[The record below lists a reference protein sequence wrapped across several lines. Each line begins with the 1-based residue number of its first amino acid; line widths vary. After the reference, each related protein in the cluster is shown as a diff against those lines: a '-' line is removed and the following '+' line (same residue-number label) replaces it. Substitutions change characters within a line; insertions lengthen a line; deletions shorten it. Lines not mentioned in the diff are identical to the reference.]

1 MIIEQT
7 RALRILIFTV
17 GFVWVMFAM
26 FAGRFAQ
33 LDVLIALIVE
43 AVLLY
48 LSVFERKLAE
58 RDLTIFLL
66 LSLIYIPFSVLGGIF
81 SEMVLMVVAGAIIY
95 VVLTERSWFQKLRSK
110 YDSSKVL
117 LAGIYSAGIFYIIL
131 VMALGDWIYPGVIL
145 ALVIEVFLL
154 YCALFRPPPNKME
167 LGIIGVLAI
176 VTLVVG
182 SFPIFHHVV
191 IMAVAGL
198 LLYGAVLAEP
208 KFPLTKRAL
217 STGIVVGI
225 IMTFLGIW
233 LALKL
238 GVVFLVGA
246 EMLGAIFLTLRGK
259 YTPEENTIV
268 VTIANS
274 SAMVTIG
281 VLITF
286 PAIAI
291 FDPANALFDI
301 NHVYSNLFNPLN
313 TILFMMLVTGMSA
326 LFGIILLAPFRDRFE
341 NEAWPQV
348 QPQAYTINSI
358 GGDIEA
364 KKAVGIGLGISGAWV
379 GTTKIAEGLSGA
391 DLSSFPNALS
401 PVIPSASAVPNWIGL
416 SNSPMM
422 AGIGFFVGWKRSL
435 VIAMGSL
442 ASFLIWFLLEGASPA
457 VDFASHI
464 KRAEILYIALGV
476 FVTVIAGDFLSGQKD
491 KGKEEMTP
499 EEFEKETSDD
509 IHEIDGAVIIETP
522 IKSKE
527 LPSKLRVKQELFS
540 IEMFKEEIERFKEET
555 RKIITDP
562 RGYLKSRRGHVPPW
576 MAFVSLGLF
585 MIVGIIIFSFWAP
598 FPGIQIPWLLIVVG
612 TPIAMVSVYFTA
624 RAISE
629 TGMLAGYITDIVAI
643 PAILLFHVGFAV
655 ITTFMSMLGA
665 LQDAAI
671 ALLVHLKLG
680 SLTNVRGTAI
690 LKAVSI
696 GALLGT
702 TAGSFI
708 TFTLFETY
716 SGFGGADLP
725 SPAAQLFGFLV
736 VSLQGIGEF
745 QLPGMSQFGDV
756 NPLLIMAYLL
766 SFAIGGFLLG
776 NELNKRG
783 LSPMSLVVGVLIPPA
798 TAVAILVG
806 GYINYRVK
814 KEQEPEEP
822 LSDESPIQQQ
832 VELQDANYNRISRI
846 LSGIVAGEAVVTVVW
861 VLGIALSAIIL
872 RI

>member
-1 MIIEQT
+1 MKIEQT

-17 GFVWVMFAM
+17 GFVWAMFAM

-33 LDVLIALIVE
+33 LDVLIAIIVE

-48 LSVFERKLAE
+48 LSIFERKLTE
-58 RDLTIFLL
+58 RNLTILL
-66 LSLIYIPFSVLGGIF
+66 LLTLIYLPFSVLGGFF
-81 SEMVLMVVAGAIIY
+81 SEMILMVVSGVVIY
-95 VVLTERSWFQKLRSK
+95 VVFTERSWFQKLRSK
-110 YDSSKVL
+110 YDSTKVL
-117 LAGIYSAGIFYIIL
+117 LAGVYSAGIFYILL

-154 YCALFRPPPNKME
+154 YCVLFRPPPNKIE
-167 LGIIGVLAI
+167 LGIISVLAI
-176 VTLVVG
+176 MTLVVG
-182 SFPIFHHVV
+182 SYPVFHHVV

-246 EMLGAIFLTLRGK
+246 EMLGAIFLTLRGR

-291 FDPANALFDI
+291 FDPANPLFDI
-301 NHVYSNLFNPLN
+301 NHIYSDLFNPMN
-313 TILFMMLVTGMSA
+313 TIIFMMLVTGISA

-341 NEAWPQV
+341 HEAWPQV
-348 QPQAYTINSI
+348 QPQAYTIKSI

-391 DLSSFPNALS
+391 DLSSFPNALA
-401 PVIPSASAVPNWIGL
+401 PVIPAASAIPNWIGI

-422 AGIGFFVGWKRSL
+422 AGIGFFVGWKRTL

-476 FVTVIAGDFLSGQKD
+476 FVTVIAGDFLSGRKD

-509 IHEIDGAVIIETP
+509 VHEIDGAVIIETP

-527 LPSKLRVKQELFS
+527 LPSMLRVKQELFS
-540 IEMFKEEIERFKEET
+540 IEMFKEEVREIVA
-555 RKIITDP
+555 DP

-576 MAFVSLGLF
+576 IAFVSLGLF
-585 MIVGIIIFSFWAP
+585 MVVGIIVFSFMVP
-598 FPGIQIPWLLIVVG
+598 FPGIQIPWLLFMIG

-680 SLTNVRGTAI
+680 RLTSVRGTDI
-690 LKAVSI
+690 LKAVCV

-756 NPLLIMAYLL
+756 HPALIMAYLL

-814 KEQEPEEP
+814 KQQEPEEP
-822 LSDESPIQQQ
+822 LSDENPIQQQ
-832 VELQDANYNRISRI
+832 VEFQDANYNRISRI

-861 VLGIALSAIIL
+861 VLGIALSAIL
-872 RI
+872 LGF